1 MSDQTTQD
9 EQSAAA
15 TTDSATG
22 DESADDREQ
31 KQEQNHDCQQHL
43 EFVDYEWVDDTYDD
57 KYVCSVCEAEYR
69 MVYAKAFLLD
79 GENYSLV
86 EEYTDEIERKLD
98 LHRKRA
104 RNDANETEE
113 ASDE

>member
-1 MSDQTTQD
+1 MINQTTPD

-22 DESADDREQ
+22 DESADE
-31 KQEQNHDCQQHL
+31 QEQDHDCQQHL

-69 MVYAKAFLLD
+69 MVYAKAFLLG
-79 GENYSLV
+79 GEDYSLV

-104 RNDANETEE
+104 RNDANEAGE